1 MLWLS
6 WLGIEMECKRST
18 IGIFTGLFIGL
29 IFGLGQFFF
38 FDESRHIASVILY
51 ERILFDE
58 YWEAAPP
65 SLSRAE
71 LRRAELS
78 SQSSVGKEQRDVVVA
93 GLLNGWFRLID
104 GTLFRFA
111 IDEALK
117 SGSISRDIQ
126 RYARLNKGYADGL
139 NQRSISFQV
148 VGGDE
153 SVVEQELERW
163 VASVQETSTLQAHS
177 AVKSWLSRKASSLE
191 ALSEGNGATLS
202 EDAKSEF
209 KRMAAE
215 FHNAA
220 DSFPLIEPFQAAL
233 SEIEVYSHPRTWAP
247 RMALWA
253 LIGAVIGG
261 VLLLGFRAKRAG

>member
-1 MLWLS
+1 MKARHWLCAV
-6 WLGIEMECKRST
+6 L
-18 IGIFTGLFIGL
+18 TGALIGL
-29 IFGLGQFFF
+29 VIGFVQLLVFSDQ
-38 FDESRHIASVILY
+38 RHTASLKLY
-51 ERILFDE
+51 ERVLFDE
-58 YWEAAPP
+58 FWEAAPP
-65 SLSRAE
+65 SLLRAE
-71 LRRAELS
+71 LRRSELS
-78 SQSSVGKEQRDVVVA
+78 SQGSVKKEQRDVVVA
-93 GLLNGWFRLID
+93 ELLNGWFRLID

-117 SGSISRDIQ
+117 SGSIRRDIQ

-233 SEIEVYSHPRTWAP
+233 SEIEVYSHPRTWAA